1 VTQRTLKAKVDVV
14 GVGLHT
20 GSRIRMQILPA
31 PAGAGIRFER
41 TDMPGASLELSS
53 LLASPGRRGPES
65 ASLSRADHATTL
77 AGAGFTIST
86 VEHLMAAFHGLGVD
100 NAVVRLS
107 GGEVPIMD
115 GSAAPFVFLIKEAGL
130 RDLGVSR
137 NAIVFHR
144 PVSVVDG
151 DREVTIYP
159 ADSFRITYTIDFP
172 HPAIGRQSLSRS
184 VDERTFVHQL
194 APARTFCLLKDVQA
208 LRERGLALGG
218 SLQNAVVVGDAG
230 PLNDLRFQDEFVRH
244 KALDLIGD
252 LALLG
257 HPLAAHVV
265 AHKAGHAM
273 HGRLLNEVLRCRD
286 AWSLVP
292 RVPASVSA
300 GAPVL
305 RPVRP
310 SARVLGGVSV

>member
-1 VTQRTLKAKVDVV
+1 MTQRTLKAKVDVV

-20 GSRIRMQILPA
+20 GSKIRMQILPA

-41 TDMPGASLELSS
+41 TDLEGACLELST
-53 LLASPGRRGPES
+53 LLQPSSGRGPGA

-77 AGAGFTIST
+77 SGAGFTIST

-100 NAVVRLS
+100 NAIVRLS
-107 GGEVPIMD
+107 GDEVPIMD
-115 GSAAPFVFLIKEAGL
+115 GSAAPFVFLLKEAGL
-130 RDLGVSR
+130 RDLGEPR
-137 NAIVFHR
+137 EAIVFHR
-144 PVSVVDG
+144 PISVVDG
-151 DREVTIYP
+151 DREVTVYP
-159 ADSFRITYTIDFP
+159 ADNFRITYTIDFP
-172 HPAIGRQSLSRS
+172 HAAIGRQSLSRS

-257 HPLAAHVV
+257 HPVSAHVV
-265 AHKAGHAM
+265 AHKAGHAL
-273 HGRLLNEVLRCRD
+273 HGRLLNEILRCRD
-286 AWSLVP
+286 AWSLLP
-292 RVPASVSA
+292 RVPAGVGATVS
-300 GAPVL
+300 PL
-305 RPVRP
+305 RP
-310 SARVLGGVSV
+310 ARSSSRALGGMAL

>member
-1 VTQRTLKAKVDVV
+1 VTQRTLKSKVDVV

-20 GSRIRMQILPA
+20 GARIRMQILPA

-41 TDMPGASLELSS
+41 TDLEGAWLDLSS
-53 LLASPGRRGPES
+53 LLSPSGQRPG
-65 ASLSRADHATTL
+65 AATLSRTDHATTL
-77 AGAGFTIST
+77 AGPGFTIST
-86 VEHLMAAFHGLGVD
+86 VEHLLAALHGLGVD

-107 GGEVPIMD
+107 GDEVPIMD
-115 GSAAPFVFLIKEAGL
+115 GSAAPFVFLLKEAGL
-130 RDLGVSR
+130 RDLAEPR
-137 NAIVFHR
+137 EAIVFHR
-144 PVSVVDG
+144 PISVVDG
-151 DREVTIYP
+151 DREVTVYP
-159 ADSFRITYTIDFP
+159 ADSFRITYTIDFQ

-184 VDERTFVHQL
+184 VDERTFIHQL
-194 APARTFCLLKDVQA
+194 APARTFCMLKDVQA

-257 HPLAAHVV
+257 HPVAGHVV

-273 HGRLLNEVLRCRD
+273 HARLLNEILRCRD

-292 RVPASVSA
+292 RVPAGS
-300 GAPVL
+300 GASRAPRPL
-305 RPVRP
+305 RAPTQ
-310 SARVLGGVSV
+310 VLGGLGTY